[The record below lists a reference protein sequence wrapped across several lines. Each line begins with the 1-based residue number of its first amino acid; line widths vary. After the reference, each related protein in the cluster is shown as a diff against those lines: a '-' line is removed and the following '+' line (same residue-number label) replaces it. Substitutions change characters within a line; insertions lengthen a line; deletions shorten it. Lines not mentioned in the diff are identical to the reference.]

1 MYRNRKKLVS
11 FIKAHTKKS
20 KYDNLSDLELNSKI
34 REFQSTNEY
43 YLNIETPYKIFLEK
57 YDKLSQICSEAQKDL
72 NDFYQKNLVRKTLE
86 GKALFFIKYPIY
98 DIYFVEDEIENE
110 FFKKYSNV
118 IKLFIERLELFNNLS
133 LNHYNYLFPNEHK
146 DYIKF
151 KSENSLLRQIN
162 FLTTDIINL
171 TSDGLH
177 FLGVSEH
184 QINPNK
190 KGEIVQRDTHV
201 MVSNGKGTTACTFRT
216 EKLFKKILEVIK
228 NKQISTIGRLI
239 NGAWIEIP
247 NIPELSYVKWYFQK
261 LIDANNQEIRK
272 IDLVLRSRKRSIEL
286 ADNSYFV
293 YVMSNQAYSNIY
305 KIGWTSS
312 LPEER
317 AEELTGTGHLHPFKV
332 EYSKKFKNAE
342 KVERQCHEYFKKNR
356 VANNRE
362 FFEVPLN
369 EIKDYIDSIK

>member
-1 MYRNRKKLVS
+1 MAAATPFPGEN
-11 FIKAHTKKS
+11 
-20 KYDNLSDLELNSKI
+20 LELNSKI
-34 REFQSTNEY
+34 REFQNTNEH
-43 YLNIETPYKIFLEK
+43 YLNIETPYKTFLQK
-57 YDKLSQICSEAQKDL
+57 YEKLSQICSEALKDL
-72 NDFYQKNLVRKTLE
+72 NDFYDKNLVRQTLE

-98 DIYFVEDEIENE
+98 DFYFVDDKIENE
-110 FFKKYSNV
+110 FFKKYSDV
-118 IKLFIERLELFNNLS
+118 IKFFIERLELFNNLS
-133 LNHYNYLFPNEHK
+133 LNHYSYLFPNEHK

-151 KSENSLLRQIN
+151 KSENSLIRQIN

-190 KGEIVQRDTHV
+190 KGEIAQRDTHV
-201 MVSNGKGTTACTFRT
+201 MVSNGKETTACTFRT
-216 EKLFKKILEVIK
+216 EKLFKKILDVIK
-228 NKQISTIGRLI
+228 NKQIPTIGRLI
-239 NGAWIEIP
+239 NGTWVEIP

-286 ADNSYFV
+286 ADNLYFV

-332 EYSKKFKNAE
+332 EYSRKFKNAE
-342 KVERQCHEYFKKNR
+342 KIEQQCHEYFKKNR